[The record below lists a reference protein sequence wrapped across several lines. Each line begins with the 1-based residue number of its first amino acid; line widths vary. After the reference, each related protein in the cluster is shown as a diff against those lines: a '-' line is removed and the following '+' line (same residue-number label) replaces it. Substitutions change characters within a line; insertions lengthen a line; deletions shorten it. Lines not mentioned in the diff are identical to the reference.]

1 MICMWHYI
9 LKVPKVARRSTHQ
22 LKLLEQSTG
31 AKWSKLQ
38 SADKEST
45 RCGKISLRK
54 LLGSL
59 NRMRLQPRIASLS
72 VISPHDDEIIDL
84 ERKKMEDLG
93 TIVTKESSK
102 MIINSAKKWNTNTE
116 ILDLPLHLS
125 MQLHARHDPRPT
137 YDPPPAYRIRSFLLI
152 VWTINHVISV
162 NWEGHLQEY

>member
-1 MICMWHYI
+1 
-9 LKVPKVARRSTHQ
+9 
-22 LKLLEQSTG
+22 
-31 AKWSKLQ
+31 LQ

-84 ERKKMEDLG
+84 ERKRMEDLG

-102 MIINSAKKWNTNTE
+102 MIT
-116 ILDLPLHLS
+116 LPRNET
-125 MQLHARHDPRPT
+125 QT
-137 YDPPPAYRIRSFLLI
+137 QNF
-152 VWTINHVISV
+152 
-162 NWEGHLQEY
+162 